1 MSDVIQV
8 WCDVGGTFTDCIIA
22 LPDGTKRSTKVL
34 SHGVVQG
41 TPVSAGSPLTF
52 SIPARQNDPDRFWDN
67 CSIAALSRE
76 GGLLGNLKCERF
88 QDGVFQLDSPL
99 PIGTQ
104 IFELRPGIE
113 APVLATR
120 LLLGIPLAD
129 PLPPLSIRLGTTR
142 GTNALLTRRGVPV
155 GLVITQGFS
164 DLLKIGYQ
172 ERPDLFALNVKK
184 RPPLYE
190 HVVEV
195 TERLNADGSVYTPLD
210 ANDVRRSLANLKS
223 LGINSLAVCLLHSYL
238 NPAHERKVGEIA
250 ASMGFDTVC
259 LSSET
264 SPMIR
269 AVSRGETCVLDA
281 YLTPVVNTYLE
292 RVAEQFNALGEDDL
306 LVMTSSG
313 GLVPRS
319 QYRGKSSVLSG
330 PAGGVVSLKA
340 IAKATGISPLIG
352 LDMGG
357 TSTDVSRIDGELD
370 LEFETIKAGV
380 RMMIPS
386 LKIHTVAAG
395 GGSICWFDGVQ
406 LRVGPQSAGSDPG
419 PACYGRGGPLTIT
432 DLNLLLDRIEPK
444 AFPFPLDRQA
454 ASDALH
460 KVLSEFQAANVENEN
475 ATPQQLAI
483 GFRRIANETMANAV
497 RSISISQGAD
507 PRQHALVSFGGA
519 AGQHICEI
527 AALLGI
533 ETVIDPPEAGLL
545 SALGMGM
552 AQLQYMASH
561 PIYKKIAELDHNW
574 LTDAK
579 HALSVA
585 IERQN
590 PSKHEDWEEL
600 SCRIEAR
607 YA

>member
-250 ASMGFDTVC
+250 ASMGFDTDRK
-259 LSSET
+259 S
-264 SPMIR
+264 
-269 AVSRGETCVLDA
+269 
-281 YLTPVVNTYLE
+281 VV
-292 RVAEQFNALGEDDL
+292 
-306 LVMTSSG
+306 
-313 GLVPRS
+313 
-319 QYRGKSSVLSG
+319 
-330 PAGGVVSLKA
+330 
-340 IAKATGISPLIG
+340 
-352 LDMGG
+352 
-357 TSTDVSRIDGELD
+357 
-370 LEFETIKAGV
+370 
-380 RMMIPS
+380 
-386 LKIHTVAAG
+386 
-395 GGSICWFDGVQ
+395 
-406 LRVGPQSAGSDPG
+406 
-419 PACYGRGGPLTIT
+419 
-432 DLNLLLDRIEPK
+432 
-444 AFPFPLDRQA
+444 
-454 ASDALH
+454 
-460 KVLSEFQAANVENEN
+460 
-475 ATPQQLAI
+475 
-483 GFRRIANETMANAV
+483 
-497 RSISISQGAD
+497 
-507 PRQHALVSFGGA
+507 
-519 AGQHICEI
+519 
-527 AALLGI
+527 
-533 ETVIDPPEAGLL
+533 
-545 SALGMGM
+545 
-552 AQLQYMASH
+552 
-561 PIYKKIAELDHNW
+561 
-574 LTDAK
+574 
-579 HALSVA
+579 
-585 IERQN
+585 
-590 PSKHEDWEEL
+590 
-600 SCRIEAR
+600 
-607 YA
+607 